1 MFELT
6 ANGPTEM
13 AVLDI
18 MKRADRLGINTVSDN
33 NLPVLTE
40 QEQIRDYINKNPRF
54 NGDGNEDGTAP
65 Q

>member
-1 MFELT
+1 
-6 ANGPTEM
+6 
-13 AVLDI
+13 
-18 MKRADRLGINTVSDN
+18 LGINTVSDN